1 MEAFIKAV
9 EIFALI
15 TGVAYVV
22 AEILQKNWMW
32 VVGIVTGVACSISFG
47 IQQLWAS
54 MGLNIYYVFMSV
66 WGLWQW
72 RKDSGKISAEGE
84 KAIHLSRLGWKGL
97 LWSIM
102 AFVILTAALV
112 LLLEKL
118 GDPLSLNDASVTV
131 LSAIATVWLVKSY
144 PGQWILWIIAD
155 ILSTLLCARSGMVW
169 MTVLYVAYTL
179 SAVYGLYHW
188 LKNGRYIE

>member
-1 MEAFIKAV
+1 ME
-9 EIFALI
+9 EGLREDLRGRGEGH
-15 TGVAYVV
+15 T
-22 AEILQKNWMW
+22 
-32 VVGIVTGVACSISFG
+32 SFPAW
-47 IQQLWAS
+47 LERS
-54 MGLNIYYVFMSV
+54 PLEHHGL
-66 WGLWQW
+66 
-72 RKDSGKISAEGE
+72 
-84 KAIHLSRLGWKGL
+84 
-97 LWSIM
+97 
-102 AFVILTAALV
+102 VILTAALV